1 MGNRELSDIQS
12 EVRMERLR
20 KRRTAAKE
28 MLARIRDD
36 LSDLDAENKTLMAR
50 EVTTR
55 LAGVLAEERA
65 LSARLRRVQEE
76 RHVMEMTLALID
88 EERD

>member
-1 MGNRELSDIQS
+1 MGIRDSRDIQS

-20 KRRTAAKE
+20 RRRAAAKE
-28 MLARIRDD
+28 LLAKIRDD
-36 LSDLDAENKTLMAR
+36 LAALDAENKTLLAR

-65 LSARLRRVQEE
+65 LTTRLRRVQEE
-76 RHVMEMTLALID
+76 RHVMETTLALID
-88 EERD
+88 EEQD